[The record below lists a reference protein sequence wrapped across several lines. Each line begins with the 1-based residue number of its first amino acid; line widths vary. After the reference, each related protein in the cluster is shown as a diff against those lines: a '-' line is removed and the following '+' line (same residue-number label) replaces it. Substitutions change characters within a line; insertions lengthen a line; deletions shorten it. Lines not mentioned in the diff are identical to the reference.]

1 MAKQSGVNVLL
12 QVGQGGGSPETF
24 TTLQGQQDGS
34 LSLDLTTADITDKS
48 NAGWGGTLS
57 VLSNATVNIS
67 GVTDVAD
74 TQLDAMRT
82 SSMNRTTGN
91 YRLLVDANGS
101 YYEGTFNVTAFSE
114 NGTHTGAVEYSLTL
128 QNDGIVVFNK
138 L

>member
-12 QVGQGGGSPETF
+12 QVGQGDGSPETF

-114 NGTHTGAVEYSLTL
+114 TGTHTGAVEYSLTL